1 MKETGKTKHYGVH
14 NVSHKRLILLCLE
27 NPTKKGYTMGVEY
40 DLLDAES
47 RSQLINLIDGPEA
60 QSVKDAYHVLAKNFF
75 TEHPA
80 MTMLKYLQSGGFVK
94 EYNVNDITL
103 FIEPDRQIALSEV
116 IKQVNAYESWKF
128 GKSNNSVSENVE
140 LEPIPLVVEE
150 PKVEPQP
157 VVQETHPAPQPDTN
171 ALLADVLSKLTNKLD
186 EMSNK
191 LDVLTNKSEPKVET
205 KKPAVKKKK

>member
-1 MKETGKTKHYGVH
+1 
-14 NVSHKRLILLCLE
+14 
-27 NPTKKGYTMGVEY
+27 MGVEY

-60 QSVKDAYHVLAKNFF
+60 QSVKDSYHVLAKNFF

-103 FIEPDRQIALSEV
+103 FIEPDRQIALSDV

-140 LEPIPLVVEE
+140 LEPNSAVVEE
-150 PKVEPQP
+150 TKVEPQP
-157 VVQETHPAPQPDTN
+157 VVQEPHPAPQPDTN
-171 ALLADVLSKLTNKLD
+171 VLLADVLSKLTNKLD

-191 LDVLTNKSEPKVET
+191 LDALTNKSDTKVET
-205 KKPAVKKKK
+205 KKPTVKKKK

>member
-60 QSVKDAYHVLAKNFF
+60 QSVKDSYHVLAKNFF

-94 EYNVNDITL
+94 EYNINDITL

-140 LEPIPLVVEE
+140 FETSVVEE
-150 PKVEPQP
+150 PKIETQS
-157 VVQETHPAPQPDTN
+157 VVQEIHPAPQPDTN
-171 ALLADVLSKLTNKLD
+171 ALLADVLSKLTNKLS
-186 EMSNK
+186 EMSDK
-191 LDVLTNKSEPKVET
+191 LDALTNKSDPKVET